1 MSRTFSAEKV
11 VSAEQGAFCDASAR
25 SANVLT
31 RKSAVATAGGILG
44 QGLKFFVYLYI
55 ARTFSSAD
63 FGSIAFANAVNAFIF
78 IASQFGLP
86 VYGSRVVASS
96 GKVESRLLFSVAVC
110 RAALALAGTA
120 AALGIL
126 AATPG
131 VLSRDYALVAFFGL
145 SNLPLAAFFDWAF
158 QGLNRQVASAL
169 LNAAWQFFWL
179 GFTYVGVQVWK
190 NIIVVPVALCVA
202 AFLAS
207 LVSFIWLRFL
217 GLTDAREDRGAG
229 GLSEVIHVLRK
240 GHLLGTGTV
249 LLSVI
254 VWADTITVRLLVGE
268 QAAGWYAAGN
278 RAALAISWLAN
289 AYMRGAFPLLCSASQ
304 TAAETFRLYFQRAYN
319 ELALLFMPVSVWGLF
334 FAPQVILFLFK
345 RNEYLAGVP
354 VFRIFQIVIPL
365 IVFNFLYGTGVLLA
379 FHEDREY
386 RRILIV
392 AAVTLVV
399 VCPISTHFWGLEGA
413 AISTLL
419 TYVVSIG
426 LFHVRARHHVRPR
439 HAEALLLPCLAG
451 LAAGLAGVFLHAGLF
466 SALALLALAYGA
478 LLVRHRRQTREY
490 AAI

>member
-1 MSRTFSAEKV
+1 MPGTFSAEKV
-11 VSAEQGAFCDASAR
+11 VSAEQDGFCDGSNR
-25 SANVLT
+25 SANFLT
-31 RKSAVATAGGILG
+31 RKSAVATAGGVLG

-55 ARTFSSAD
+55 AREFSSAD
-63 FGSIAFANAVNAFIF
+63 FGSIAFANAVNAFIL

-86 VYGSRVVASS
+86 VYGSRAVASS
-96 GKVESRLLFSVAVC
+96 GKVEARLLFSVAVC
-110 RAALALAGTA
+110 RVGLALAGTA

-131 VLSRDYALVAFFGL
+131 VSSRDYLLVAFFGL

-179 GFTYVGVQVWK
+179 SLTYIGVQVWK
-190 NIIVVPVALCVA
+190 NIIVVPIALCVA

-207 LVSFIWLRFL
+207 LIGIIWLRFL
-217 GLTDAREDRGAG
+217 GLTEAREGGAG
-229 GLSEVIHVLRK
+229 ELSEVIQVLRK

-249 LLSVI
+249 LLIVI
-254 VWADTITVRLLVGE
+254 VWADTITVRLLLGE

-278 RAALAISWLAN
+278 RAALAISWLVN
-289 AYMRGAFPLLCSASQ
+289 SYMRGAFPLLCSASR

-319 ELALLFMPVSVWGLF
+319 ELALVFMPVSIWGLF

-345 RNEYLAGVP
+345 RNEYLSGVP
-354 VFRIFQIVIPL
+354 VFRIFQVVMPL
-365 IVFNFLYGTGVLLA
+365 MVFNVLYGTGVLLA
-379 FHEDREY
+379 FHEDRAY
-386 RRILIV
+386 RRILMV

-399 VCPISTHFWGLEGA
+399 VCPICTHFWGLEGA

-426 LFHVRARHHVRPR
+426 LFHVRVRHHVRPR
-439 HAEALLLPCLAG
+439 HVEALFLPCAAG
-451 LAAGLAGVFLHAGLF
+451 LAAGLAGAFLHAGLF
-466 SALALLALAYGA
+466 LALALLALAYGA
-478 LLVRHRRQTREY
+478 LLVRHRRQISEY